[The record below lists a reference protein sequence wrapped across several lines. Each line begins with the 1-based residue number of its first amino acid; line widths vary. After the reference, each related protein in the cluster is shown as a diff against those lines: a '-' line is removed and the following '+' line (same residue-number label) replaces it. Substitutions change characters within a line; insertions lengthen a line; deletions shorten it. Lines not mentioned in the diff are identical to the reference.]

1 MVRHSAPHSL
11 SAAAKAFC
19 WRSERDSLPART
31 KSAFGPVRYRVIL
44 PRSRIRG
51 DSCSP
56 TRSKKA
62 KLMRVAPWV
71 SVACSVIGWSVAL
84 PRISSN
90 T

>member
-1 MVRHSAPHSL
+1 MVRHSPPHSL
-11 SAAAKAFC
+11 GAAAKAFC
-19 WRSERDSLPART
+19 WRSERDSFRT
-31 KSAFGPVRYRVIL
+31 AQVGIRPVRYR
-44 PRSRIRG
+44 G
-51 DSCSP
+51 DLAEVADTRRRCSP

-62 KLMRVAPWV
+62 KLMKSRRV